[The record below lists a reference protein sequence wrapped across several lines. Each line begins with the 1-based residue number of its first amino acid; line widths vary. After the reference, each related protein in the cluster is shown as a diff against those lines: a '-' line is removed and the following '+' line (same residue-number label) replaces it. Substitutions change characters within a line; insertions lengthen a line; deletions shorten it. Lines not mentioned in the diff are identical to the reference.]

1 MSIQQHIDQ
10 LLGVAT
16 STEGRDQQEWL
27 ALLDD
32 WEEEQKAL
40 ANLSP
45 CIANTAKFKHYLP
58 RPRHSQIYSITIPD
72 HLMLGNHLVRPNP
85 KVKMHP
91 LLPQVLQHSP
101 GLGST

>member
-45 CIANTAKFKHYLP
+45 CIANTAKF
-58 RPRHSQIYSITIPD
+58 
-72 HLMLGNHLVRPNP
+72 
-85 KVKMHP
+85 
-91 LLPQVLQHSP
+91 
-101 GLGST
+101 